1 MFEMR
6 KLILI
11 LLSLCLVSGKRVD
24 FSEKSQLLELKKGFV
39 DHHNMLS
46 SWKARNKDHCS
57 WFGVTCNSRGRVSEI
72 SVYGGNFTHASS
84 CLSNK
89 YSHLALHSFGVVRN
103 CSELKRGV
111 FLSGVLLDVIGS
123 FEELRV
129 LALPFNGFRGD
140 LPSGIWGLKSLEV
153 VDIEGNFMS
162 ANLSVVSFMNLKSL
176 RVLNLG
182 FNRLFGVV
190 PKSLSECKDL
200 RFLSLAGN
208 RIGGSVPDF
217 LGNFVKL
224 KGVNLALN
232 RFNGSLHDEFWSTC
246 EVLEHVDFSGNLL
259 SGEIPRSFGKCGSLR
274 TMLLFSN
281 RFSGGLPF
289 EVGNLRMLEVLDV
302 SRNSLVGVIPPSIGN
317 CVKLSV
323 LVLSS
328 HLNGDHKDGNSF
340 ASSVPLQITML
351 PNLEILWAPSANI
364 VGGFPKKWSDCRALK
379 MVNLAGNHLKGEIL
393 GVFDNCPNLHF
404 LNISS
409 NKISGILDEKLGVRC
424 MTVFDVSK
432 NLMFGSIPNFRNTPC
447 QRLNL
452 SQQSNHVTSYLSYF
466 SHKTRVQNPLP
477 LSWFTPAIIHDFSQ
491 NNFTGS
497 IPLLPMVSRIR
508 PHKRTGKKFD
518 YAFLA
523 GGNKLSGGLFHDN
536 ISTNCNDINGFF
548 LNVSNNIISGGI
560 SRHVGVNWE
569 CMKFLDASSNKIS
582 GQIPKSLLNIKNLTV
597 LLLNNNNLS
606 GGVPPRSIHL
616 KSGVKFNFSFNNLP
630 SSSPEKPSSVD
641 LLNSTASLDTNSGKS
656 GASTFELV
664 LIIVPSVIIIILVA
678 LISIYLY
685 RRNRRPNPNPVV
697 ALTSSRPTLPPRP
710 HNQQEPLVVFKE
722 IGVKLTLD
730 TVVQATG
737 NFTLKNCIGSGG
749 FGSTYRAEISSGVT
763 VAVKRLTVEMCQG
776 LRQFNAEIQSLG
788 RIRHPNL
795 VTLIG
800 YYASTS
806 EMFLIY
812 NYLPGGNLEKFIL
825 ERRSMGIGLKIL
837 HKIALDVANALYFL
851 HDMCTPRII
860 HRDVKPSNILLDENF
875 NAYLSDFGLARLLDD
890 FETHVT
896 TGVAGTFG
904 YVAPEYCLTSHA
916 SEKVDVYS
924 FGVMLLELI
933 SDKRAL
939 DSSFSSQENGYT
951 IVSWALSLRQ
961 EGRLAEIFSTGLWEA
976 GPEDVLLEILHL
988 GLLCTAD
995 AVAQR
1000 PVMRQVVSKLRRI
1013 QPAESDC

>member
-1 MFEMR
+1 
-6 KLILI
+6 
-11 LLSLCLVSGKRVD
+11 
-24 FSEKSQLLELKKGFV
+24 
-39 DHHNMLS
+39 MLS

-72 SVYGGNFTHASS
+72 SLHGGKFAHASS
-84 CLSNK
+84 CLDNK

-103 CSELKRGV
+103 CSALKRGV
-111 FLSGVLLDVIGS
+111 SLSGRLLSVIGS
-123 FEELRV
+123 FLELRV
-129 LALPFNGFRGD
+129 LAIPFNELRGD

-153 VDIEGNFMS
+153 VDIEGNRLT
-162 ANLSVVSFMNLKSL
+162 ANLSMVSFMNLKSL
-176 RVLNLG
+176 QVLNLG

-190 PKSLSECKDL
+190 PMSLSECKDL

-208 RIGGSVPDF
+208 RLGGSVPDF

-232 RFNGSLHDEFWSTC
+232 RFNGSLRDEFWSTC
-246 EVLEHVDFSGNLL
+246 DVLEHVDFSGNLL
-259 SGEIPRSFGKCGSLR
+259 SGEIPRSFGKCGSLK

-281 RFSGGLPF
+281 RLSGGLPF
-289 EVGNLRMLEVLDV
+289 ELGNLRMLEVLDV
-302 SRNSLVGVIPPSIGN
+302 SNNSIAGVIPSSIGN

-328 HLNGDHKDGNSF
+328 PLSGDHKDGNSF

-364 VGGFPKKWSDCRALK
+364 DGEFPRKWGDCRALK

-404 LNISS
+404 LNVSS
-409 NKISGILDEKLGVRC
+409 NKISGFLDEKLGVRC

-432 NLMFGSIPNFRNTPC
+432 NLMFGSIPEFKNMLY
-447 QRLNL
+447 QRLNF
-452 SQQSNHVTSYLSYF
+452 SQQSDHVASYLSYF
-466 SHKTRVQNPLP
+466 AHITRVQNRLP
-477 LSWFTPAIIHDFSQ
+477 LSWFTPAIIHDFSE

-497 IPLLPMVSRIR
+497 IPTLPMVSRIR

-523 GGNKLSGGLFHDN
+523 GGNKLSGGLFYDN
-536 ISTNCNDINGFF
+536 ISTNCNDINAFF
-548 LNVSNNIISGGI
+548 LNVSNNNISGGI
-560 SRHVGVNWE
+560 SRNVGVNWE
-569 CMKFLDASSNKIS
+569 CTKFLDASSNKIS
-582 GQIPKSLLNIKNLTV
+582 GQIPRSLLNIKNLTV
-597 LLLNNNNLS
+597 LLLNNNTLS
-606 GGVPPRSIHL
+606 GEVPSRSL
-616 KSGVKFNFSFNNLP
+616 LLNSCVKFNFSFNNLSGLVNRDTVDCEIYIGNP
-630 SSSPEKPSSVD
+630 HIQSCQHGSRLLLSPPEKPSSED
-641 LLNSTASLDTNSGKS
+641 LLNSAASLDTNGGKS

-664 LIIVPSVIIIILVA
+664 LIIVPSIIVVILVA
-678 LISIYLY
+678 LIIIYLY
-685 RRNRRPNPNPVV
+685 RRNRRSSPNSVV

-722 IGVKLTLD
+722 VGVKLTLD

-812 NYLPGGNLEKFIL
+812 NYLSGGNLEKFIL

-837 HKIALDVANALYFL
+837 HKIALDVASALHFL

-904 YVAPEYCLTSHA
+904 YVAPEYCITSRA

-924 FGVMLLELI
+924 YGVMLLELL

-939 DSSFSSQENGYT
+939 DSSFSSKENGYT

-961 EGRLAEIFSTGLWEA
+961 EGRQAEIFSTGLWEA
-976 GPEDVLLEILHL
+976 GPEDVLVELLHL

-995 AVAQR
+995 SVAQR
-1000 PVMRQVVSKLRRI
+1000 PFMRQVVSKLRRI
-1013 QPAESDC
+1013 RPAGSDC